1 MNDKSIQK
9 IVKRFIRRR
18 PFKQVKTI
26 EEADLFLIFTP
37 DEIEKITIKLKKD
50 KETYNPPT
58 NHKIFLFKSTNPRD
72 ANLTSLGFIKQISR
86 T

>member
-9 IVKRFIRRR
+9 IVKRFMRRR

-37 DEIEKITIKLKKD
+37 DEIEKFTIKLKKD

-58 NHKIFLFKSTNPRD
+58 NHKIFYFKSTNPRD
-72 ANLTSLGFIKQISR
+72 ASLTSLGFMKQISR

>member
-9 IVKRFIRRR
+9 IVKRFMRRR

-37 DEIEKITIKLKKD
+37 DEIEKITIKLKKRQR
-50 KETYNPPT
+50 NIQPT
-58 NHKIFLFKSTNPRD
+58 NQQQNILF
-72 ANLTSLGFIKQISR
+72 QIHE
-86 T
+86 TPTLHH